1 MEPVA
6 PAETAPAEA
15 TAPPVAPEPVAADTP
30 PGPAESGPAAC
41 AARLHRLEQQLRARL
56 DEAVADGDDPQRD
69 RLQRAL
75 VLLNDRLVHLADSC
89 RDEADCRI
97 QALALLDE
105 LAGDGADTTA
115 AAAARALRTDD
126 PGPAEALFAALG
138 EGADPVA
145 GRAALLGGRLADGR
159 VDLERALALY
169 RLAVAL
175 TPDNPD
181 ALLVAGR
188 TARSLYHYRE
198 ALDWLH
204 TRVRLYAER
213 GVEDPVGLALA
224 RRELAYTCVLGGQQ
238 RQAGP
243 LYKEAMTA
251 LARHLGQDH
260 AEMAVCW
267 QQIGELQELQ
277 GEDDK
282 AVTLYRKALA
292 ILERQRG
299 AEDPSLLPLLDRL
312 AALCVELELEE
323 EAVGHYT
330 RLIRI
335 RERILRPDH
344 PQLALCAASLAE
356 ACRLLGRYAEAE
368 AAYRKALT
376 VNEAIHGPDHP
387 AVAAVLQEL
396 AKLCAGQGRGEEA
409 QAVRARADAIFAR
422 SLEAGERHTGQE
434 SLTLDL

>member
-1 MEPVA
+1 MHRLILLVLAAAALLGLLLVLRRRSARRPPEAVEPAEPAALPETPETVESPRAAEATEAEAEPVAPLEEEPVQAPAVTGTAAEPDEAVAVPLPQGEPGAADRTPEPAFAETMEPVA

-159 VDLERALALY
+159 VDLERALAL
-169 RLAVAL
+169 
-175 TPDNPD
+175 
-181 ALLVAGR
+181 
-188 TARSLYHYRE
+188 
-198 ALDWLH
+198 
-204 TRVRLYAER
+204 
-213 GVEDPVGLALA
+213 
-224 RRELAYTCVLGGQQ
+224 
-238 RQAGP
+238 
-243 LYKEAMTA
+243 
-251 LARHLGQDH
+251 
-260 AEMAVCW
+260 
-267 QQIGELQELQ
+267 
-277 GEDDK
+277 
-282 AVTLYRKALA
+282 
-292 ILERQRG
+292 
-299 AEDPSLLPLLDRL
+299 
-312 AALCVELELEE
+312 
-323 EAVGHYT
+323 
-330 RLIRI
+330 
-335 RERILRPDH
+335 
-344 PQLALCAASLAE
+344 
-356 ACRLLGRYAEAE
+356 
-368 AAYRKALT
+368 
-376 VNEAIHGPDHP
+376 
-387 AVAAVLQEL
+387 
-396 AKLCAGQGRGEEA
+396 
-409 QAVRARADAIFAR
+409 
-422 SLEAGERHTGQE
+422 
-434 SLTLDL
+434 